1 MHKQHDGQDGA
12 ALAEGRGLDVR
23 AAVTGRR
30 SVRGFLDRPV
40 AIETVRRILSDAA
53 RAPSGTNSQPW
64 LVHVVTGAARDRVC
78 NAVTAAAI
86 AGRTGKE
93 YAYFPDDAGEPYTS
107 RRRKVGFDL
116 YALYGIARN
125 DMEGRKQSMLKNFQL
140 FGAPV
145 GLFFAMEKKMLYGS
159 WLDLGMYMQ
168 NVMVLARGH
177 GLESC
182 PQEAWGH
189 YGPTVHETVG
199 IPDGQVI
206 VSGMAMGYEDKAVV
220 ANTLVTEREPVEG
233 FARFHG

>member
-1 MHKQHDGQDGA
+1 MHKQQDGKA
-12 ALAEGRGLDVR
+12 AMAGAGLDVR
-23 AAVTGRR
+23 SAVTGRR
-30 SVRGFLDRPV
+30 SVRGFLATPV
-40 AIETVRRILSDAA
+40 SLDTVRQILADAA

-78 NAVTAAAI
+78 TAVTAAAK

-93 YAYFPDDAGEPYTS
+93 YPYFPDDAGEPYTS

-177 GLESC
+177 GLETC

-189 YGPTVHETVG
+189 YGPTVHATIG
-199 IPDGQVI
+199 IPETQVI
-206 VSGMAMGYEDKAVV
+206 VSGMALGYEDKTVV
-220 ANTLVTEREPVEG
+220 ANTLVTEREPVDG
-233 FARFHG
+233 FATFHG